1 VRAKQA
7 RFTGPTPHDKLST
20 RETKGDQSVTAIQI
34 GPQEMA
40 ERYLS
45 GHAEVEF
52 GEHGG
57 LIPHRLPATARA
69 QSDDPGFHWVE
80 ACAAG
85 VRLRLRTAAS
95 RLELTLA
102 ATASKP
108 YERQA
113 SIPRLTV
120 REEDSATVLELDRFA
135 VEVADSQGDVTLLD
149 AKPAVVRIEREPL
162 DAELEIM
169 LPHGAQVELL
179 GLEANAEVHPAQPS
193 QAPRWV
199 HYGSSISHCWES
211 GSPERTWPAQ
221 VASAMGW
228 ELRNLA
234 FAGHAQLDQAVARV
248 IRDEPANL
256 ITLKLGINVVAD
268 DTMRYRTFQPA
279 VHGFLD
285 TVREGHPTTPVVVI
299 SAVSCPMLEELP
311 GPVFFKD
318 GRFQVTGR
326 AIDDDVGA
334 LTLADTREIVQRA
347 VAQRSA
353 TDPNLHYLRGLEL
366 FRHDDAHLLYDDLH
380 PNQRGYDLIGRRF
393 MEKLP
398 VRPC

>member
-1 VRAKQA
+1 
-7 RFTGPTPHDKLST
+7 
-20 RETKGDQSVTAIQI
+20 VTAIQI
-34 GPQEMA
+34 GPQELA
-40 ERYLS
+40 ESYLS
-45 GHAEVEF
+45 GHAELEL
-52 GEHGG
+52 GERGG
-57 LIPHRLPATARA
+57 VIPHRLPATARA

-80 ACAAG
+80 ACPAG

-95 RLELTLA
+95 WLELTLA

-108 YERQA
+108 YEREA

-120 REEDSATVLELDRFA
+120 READSTTVLELDRFA
-135 VEVADSQGDVTLLD
+135 VEVADNKGDVTLVD
-149 AKPAVVRIEREPL
+149 AEPAVLRIEREPL
-162 DAELEIM
+162 DAELEIL
-169 LPHGAQVELL
+169 LPHGAHVELL
-179 GLEANAEVHPAQPS
+179 GLEANAEVQPAAPS

-199 HYGSSISHCWES
+199 HYGSSISHCLES
-211 GSPERTWPAQ
+211 ESPERTWPAQ

-248 IRDEPANL
+248 IRDEPADL
-256 ITLKLGINVVAD
+256 ITLKLGINVVAS

-299 SAVSCPMLEELP
+299 SAVSCPILEQVP
-311 GPVFFKD
+311 GPVFFEG
-318 GRFQVTGR
+318 GRFRVTGR
-326 AIDDDVGA
+326 TIDDDIGA

-353 TDPNLHYLRGLEL
+353 TDSNLHFLGGLEL
-366 FRHDDAHLLYDDLH
+366 FGHDDASLLYDDLH
-380 PNQRGYDLIGRRF
+380 PDQHGYDLIGKRF

-398 VRPC
+398 VRPRAGG